1 LKVKRS
7 ENEVYLLG
15 IDVGTTAVKSLLY
28 DMNGGILARSSR
40 EYPTM
45 HPKPGWVEQS
55 PQLWWDMTKE
65 TLREVLAAAGSSAK
79 NKIAG
84 IGVSALSP
92 IVLPVDEK
100 GEPLRP
106 AIIWMDTRGGK
117 LHDPLP
123 KLLWIKQNEPD
134 ILRRTHKFLTANGF
148 INYKLTGQF
157 IVDITQAFGIGQFEM
172 PDFVEANLFPD
183 VHSFSEVIG
192 EITPKAAHETGLAKG
207 TPVVA
212 GAVDGFSAIVGAG
225 IVKPGRAV
233 EFTGHSLSL
242 CICTD
247 KPYPEVQEEGLFAG
261 GGMGFYIVS
270 GYMAAAGGLLRWF
283 RDTFGYLELEL
294 AKRLELDSY
303 QIMDLEASKAPPG
316 SDGLIILPYIAGE
329 RCPIWNAN
337 ARGVIFGLYL
347 THSRAHI
354 IRAILEAVAYG
365 LRHNVEIAEKAGIRI
380 DELRSTGGG
389 SRSDVWLQIKA
400 DVLNKPVYQLSAEA
414 ETLGDAIMAG
424 VGVGVF
430 DDLFSTCEE
439 LVKVKKVISPNP
451 EHHKLYTKLYKIYR
465 EIYEPLKGSFDKL
478 AEIRNKDF
486 THKD

>member
-28 DMNGGILARSSR
+28 DMNGGILARASR

-45 HPKPGWVEQS
+45 HPKPGWAEQS
-55 PQLWWDMTKE
+55 PQLWWELTKE
-65 TLREVLAAAGSSAK
+65 TIREVLAKAGSSAK
-79 NKIAG
+79 DKIAG

-92 IVLPVDEK
+92 LVLPVDEK

-106 AIIWMDTRGGK
+106 AIIWMDARGGK

-134 ILRRTHKFLTANGF
+134 VLRKTYKFLTANGF
-148 INYKLTGQF
+148 INYKLTDQF
-157 IVDITQAFGIGQFEM
+157 TVDVTQALGVGEFEM
-172 PDFVEANLFPD
+172 PKFIDTNLFPEA
-183 VHSFSEVIG
+183 HLFSEVIG
-192 EITPKAAHETGLAKG
+192 EVTAKAAQETGLAEG

-225 IVKPGRAV
+225 VVKPGRAV
-233 EFTGHSLSL
+233 EFTGHSCVL
-242 CICTD
+242 CICSD
-247 KPYPEVQEEGLFAG
+247 KPHPELRDKGLFGG
-261 GGMGFYIVS
+261 GGMGFYVVS
-270 GYMAAAGGLLRWF
+270 GYMAAGGGLLRWF
-283 RDTFGYLELEL
+283 RDALGHLELES
-294 AKRLELDSY
+294 AKGLGLDPY
-303 QIMDLEASKAPPG
+303 QIMDLEASKVPPG
-316 SDGLIILPYIAGE
+316 SGGLIILPYIAGE
-329 RCPIWNAN
+329 RCPIWNAK

-354 IRAILEAVAYG
+354 IRAILESVAYG
-365 LRHNVEIAEKAGIRI
+365 LRHLAEIAEGAGVRI

-400 DVLNKPVYQLSAEA
+400 DVLNKPIYRVNAEA
-414 ETLGDAIMAG
+414 ETLGDAIIAG

-439 LVKVKKVISPNP
+439 LVKVKKVINPNP
-451 EHHKLYTKLYKIYR
+451 DHHKRYTKLYEIYR

-478 AEIRNKDF
+478 AEIWQQ
-486 THKD
+486 

>member
-1 LKVKRS
+1 LKVKRP

-28 DMNGGILARSSR
+28 DMNGEIQARASR

-45 HPKPGWVEQS
+45 HPKPGWAEHS
-55 PQLWWDMTKE
+55 PHLWWELTKE
-65 TLREVLAAAGSSAK
+65 TIREILAKVRSSTK

-84 IGVSALSP
+84 IGVSALYP
-92 IVLPVDEK
+92 VVLPVDKK

-157 IVDITQAFGIGQFEM
+157 TVDITQALGIGQFKM
-172 PDFVEANLFPD
+172 PEFIDANLFPD
-183 VHSFSEVIG
+183 MHPFSEVIG
-192 EITPKAAHETGLAKG
+192 EVTAEAAHETGLAEG
-207 TPVVA
+207 TPVIA

-225 IVKPGRAV
+225 VVKPGRAV

-242 CICTD
+242 SIYTD
-247 KPYPEVQEEGLFAG
+247 KPYPEVQEKGLFAG
-261 GGMGFYIVS
+261 GGTGFYIVS

-283 RDTFGYLELEL
+283 RDALGYLELES
-294 AKRLELDSY
+294 AKRLGLDSY
-303 QIMDLEASKAPPG
+303 QIMDLEASKVPPG
-316 SDGLIILPYIAGE
+316 SGGLIILPYIAGE

-365 LRHNVEIAEKAGIRI
+365 LRHNVEIAEGAGIRI

-389 SRSDVWLQIKA
+389 SKSDVWLQIKA
-400 DVLNKPVYQLSAEA
+400 DVLNKPIYQVNAEA

-430 DDLFSTCEE
+430 DDLFSTSDE
-439 LVKVKKVISPNP
+439 LAKVKKVISPNP
-451 EHHKLYTKLYKIYR
+451 DHHKLYSKLYEIYR

-478 AEIRNKDF
+478 AKIRNSDF
-486 THKD
+486 TEL